1 MFTIWF
7 TRLQAD
13 EAEATYKTCIADAT
27 TQHLELE
34 HTKVTVL
41 RQLQDLIKQS
51 DQTIRSVRAKH
62 TPMQPTP
69 HHRPSPPPSVQEADK
84 ANLSSCPP
92 VFSRQATISYYQLM
106 HMHTV
111 ALPVHYQTLCE
122 SSKLYDPGQQYAA
135 HVRDLQ
141 LPEQPNVH
149 YTFQN
154 YSASSS
160 SQ

>member
-1 MFTIWF
+1 MCV
-7 TRLQAD
+7 QAG
-13 EAEATYKTCIADAT
+13 EAEATYRTCIADAT
-27 TQHLELE
+27 TQQLEME

-51 DQTIRSVRAKH
+51 DQTLRSVSRLTCTCTCTCFSLCTASTH
-62 TPMQPTP
+62 IITPTP
-69 HHRPSPPPSVQEADK
+69 PSPIQV
-84 ANLSSCPP
+84 
-92 VFSRQATISYYQLM
+92 TISYYQLM
-106 HMHTV
+106 HMQTV

-141 LPEQPNVH
+141 LPEQHSVH
-149 YTFQN
+149 YTFES
-154 YSASSS
+154 YSASVS